1 MARAAR
7 HKWQELALVCEIGV
21 GIAAI
26 APSVCRLL
34 RELAGADAAA
44 LFWMDERGL
53 PEGFFHEDSTVE
65 AQNLFVNEF
74 ERLFLGP
81 AELNVATLVKL
92 DGPGWG
98 HLLAPPA
105 SYWRSNTF
113 NLLVRASGH
122 RHAIDLRIEHHG
134 QARAVALLFR
144 AEGRPF
150 EEADL
155 ATLRRAAPALSR
167 AFERATTDGT
177 WEPPGE
183 RSDAPSGRGGTLIV
197 DAGGERLLFAG
208 EGARLLLQASNLVGQ
223 GIPADG
229 PLRAPPAFA
238 RRLCAELA
246 AGRITREI
254 IPVAR
259 GRLVVT
265 AEPLREPDGAV
276 RVVSLGVTLEVPRRL
291 RFVAGL
297 MALDL
302 SPRQR
307 SLLLAAASGETRAA
321 AATRT
326 GTSAEAM
333 KKHLATIYDA
343 TGLRS
348 WTDLARV
355 FDKV

>member
-7 HKWQELALVCEIGV
+7 SKWQELELVCEIGV

-53 PEGFFHEDSTVE
+53 PEGFFHEDSTAE
-65 AQNLFVNEF
+65 AQNLFANEF

-98 HLLAPPA
+98 HLFAPPA

-122 RHAIDLRIEHHG
+122 HHSLDLRVEHDG
-134 QARAVALLFR
+134 RARAVALLFR
-144 AEGRPF
+144 VAGNPF
-150 EEADL
+150 GEADL
-155 ATLRRAAPALSR
+155 ATLRRVAPALSR
-167 AFERATTDGT
+167 AFERATADDG
-177 WEPPGE
+177 WEPSG
-183 RSDAPSGRGGTLIV
+183 DLLGRGGSLIV

-208 EGARLLLQASNLVGQ
+208 DGARLLLQASNLVGQ

-229 PLRAPPAFA
+229 PLCAPPAFA

-246 AGRITREI
+246 EGGGAREV

-265 AEPLREPDGAV
+265 AERLTEADGAV
-276 RVVSLGVTLEVPRRL
+276 RVVSLAVTLEVPRRL
-291 RFVAGL
+291 RFVESL

-302 SPRQR
+302 SPRRR

-321 AATRT
+321 AAARTRT
-326 GTSAEAM
+326 SPEAM
-333 KKHLATIYDA
+333 KKHLAAIYDA

-348 WTDLARV
+348 WSDLGRFFGEA
-355 FDKV
+355 

>member
-1 MARAAR
+1 MARPTRA
-7 HKWQELALVCEIGV
+7 KWQELELVCEIGV

-34 RELAGADAAA
+34 RELVGADAAA

-53 PEGFFHEDSTVE
+53 PEGFFHEDSTAE
-65 AQNLFVNEF
+65 AQDLFANEF

-81 AELNVATLVKL
+81 AELNVAALVTAE
-92 DGPGWG
+92 GPGWG
-98 HLLAPPA
+98 RLLVPPA

-122 RHAIDLRIEHHG
+122 HHSLDLRVEHG
-134 QARAVALLFR
+134 GRARAVALLFR
-144 AEGRPF
+144 VAGNPF
-150 EEADL
+150 GEPDL

-167 AFERATTDGT
+167 AFERATADGG
-177 WEPPGE
+177 WEPAGDRP
-183 RSDAPSGRGGTLIV
+183 GRGGTLIV
-197 DAGGERLLFAG
+197 DAAGERLLFAG
-208 EGARLLLQASNLVGQ
+208 EGARLVLQTSNLVGQ

-246 AGRITREI
+246 AGGTAREV

-265 AEPLREPDGAV
+265 AEPLAEPGGVGGVVALAV
-276 RVVSLGVTLEVPRRL
+276 ALEVPGRL
-291 RFVAGL
+291 RLVEHL

-302 SPRQR
+302 SPRRR
-307 SLLLAAASGETRAA
+307 SLLFAAASGETRAA
-321 AATRT
+321 AAARTRT
-326 GTSAEAM
+326 SPEAM
-333 KKHLATIYDA
+333 KKHLAAIYDA

-348 WTDLARV
+348 WSDLGRFFGEA
-355 FDKV
+355 

>member
-1 MARAAR
+1 MARAAKS
-7 HKWQELALVCEIGV
+7 KWHELELVCEIGV

-53 PEGFFHEDSTVE
+53 PEGFFHEDSTAE

-122 RHAIDLRIEHHG
+122 RHAIDLRIEHRG
-134 QARAVALLFR
+134 LARAVALLFR
-144 AEGRPF
+144 VERRPF
-150 EEADL
+150 QEADL
-155 ATLRRAAPALSR
+155 ATLRRALPALSR
-167 AFERATTDGT
+167 AFERVTPDDT
-177 WEPPGE
+177 WEPAGE
-183 RSDAPSGRGGTLIV
+183 RSGAPSGRGGTLIV
-197 DAGGERLLFAG
+197 DASGERLMFAG

-229 PLRAPPAFA
+229 PLRAPPVFA

-246 AGRITREI
+246 AGRSTREI
-254 IPVAR
+254 IPVAQ

-265 AEPLREPDGAV
+265 AEPLAEPDGAF
-276 RVVSLGVTLEVPRRL
+276 RVVSLAVTLEVPRRL
-291 RFVAGL
+291 RFVEGL

-307 SLLLAAASGETRAA
+307 SLLLAAASGETRTA

-326 GTSAEAM
+326 RTSAEAM

-348 WTDLARV
+348 WGDLVRF

>member
-7 HKWQELALVCEIGV
+7 HKWQELELVCEIGV

-44 LFWMDERGL
+44 LFWMDEKGL
-53 PEGFFHEDSTVE
+53 PEGFFHEDSTAE

-98 HLLAPPA
+98 HLLVPPA

-144 AEGRPF
+144 VEGHPF
-150 EEADL
+150 DEADL
-155 ATLRRAAPALSR
+155 ATLRRAAPALSQ
-167 AFERATTDGT
+167 AFERVTADDT
-177 WEPPGE
+177 WEPSE
-183 RSDAPSGRGGTLIV
+183 DRSGRGGTLIV

-223 GIPADG
+223 GIPVDG

-246 AGRITREI
+246 AGRSRREI
-254 IPVAR
+254 IPVAQ

-265 AEPLREPDGAV
+265 AEPLAEPDGAV
-276 RVVSLGVTLEVPRRL
+276 RVVSLAVALEVPRRL
-291 RFVAGL
+291 RFVEGL

-326 GTSAEAM
+326 RTSAEAM
-333 KKHLATIYDA
+333 KKHLATIYDV

-348 WTDLARV
+348 WTDLAR
-355 FDKV
+355 FFEKV

>member
-1 MARAAR
+1 M
-7 HKWQELALVCEIGV
+7 
-21 GIAAI
+21 
-26 APSVCRLL
+26 
-34 RELAGADAAA
+34 
-44 LFWMDERGL
+44 
-53 PEGFFHEDSTVE
+53 
-65 AQNLFVNEF
+65 
-74 ERLFLGP
+74 
-81 AELNVATLVKL
+81 KL

-122 RHAIDLRIEHHG
+122 HHAIDLRIEHRG
-134 QARAVALLFR
+134 LARAVALMFR
-144 AEGRPF
+144 VEGRPF

-155 ATLRRAAPALSR
+155 ATLRRALPALSR
-167 AFERATTDGT
+167 AFERVTTDDT
-177 WEPPGE
+177 WEPAGE
-183 RSDAPSGRGGTLIV
+183 RSGAPSGRGGTLIV
-197 DAGGERLLFAG
+197 DATGERLLFAG

-223 GIPADG
+223 GIPVHG

-238 RRLCAELA
+238 RRLCAELT
-246 AGRITREI
+246 AGRISREI
-254 IPVAR
+254 IPVPQ
-259 GRLVVT
+259 GRLVVA
-265 AEPLREPDGAV
+265 AEPLAEPDGAF
-276 RVVSLGVTLEVPRRL
+276 RVVSLAVTLEVPRRL
-291 RFVAGL
+291 RFVEGL

-326 GTSAEAM
+326 RTSAEAM

-348 WTDLARV
+348 WSDLGRF
-355 FDKV
+355 FDEA